1 MSSEEESSS
10 HKVSKKEYEEG
21 ILWLQSI
28 SLVLKG
34 YEELQKYCEQLNS
47 SLVDLRN
54 RFNSLLEEKQQLEA
68 TNTLLNEE
76 MSSLRDELEG
86 LRENKEEMEIELQNA
101 TADKEAS
108 TTRYEQV
115 ISNISQLEEEIYSLR
130 NE

>member
-34 YEELQKYCEQLNS
+34 YKELQKYCEQVNS
-47 SLVDLRN
+47 SLEDSRN
-54 RFNSLLEEKQQLEA
+54 QVNSLLEEKQQLEA

>member
-1 MSSEEESSS
+1 M
-10 HKVSKKEYEEG
+10 
-21 ILWLQSI
+21 
-28 SLVLKG
+28 KG

-47 SLVDLRN
+47 SLVDSRN
-54 RFNSLLEEKQQLEA
+54 QFNSLLEEKQQLEA

>member
-47 SLVDLRN
+47 SLEDSRN

>member
-1 MSSEEESSS
+1 
-10 HKVSKKEYEEG
+10 
-21 ILWLQSI
+21 
-28 SLVLKG
+28 
-34 YEELQKYCEQLNS
+34 
-47 SLVDLRN
+47 
-54 RFNSLLEEKQQLEA
+54 
-68 TNTLLNEE
+68 